1 MDQSVGNKRKSQKRF
16 ARPAERPGIRLSD
29 DDYQI
34 LWYVYRHRLVESR
47 VLYRLLSHRSE
58 QVLSRRLK
66 LLFRTGFLDRPLSQN
81 AKSRLKPGT
90 DPYVYALDREGARA
104 LNHKFGGSLA
114 KQGWKYKNA
123 KLSVT
128 SIEHH
133 LETSRFVGGLAVS
146 AQSRPGVRL
155 LYADELISPEAM
167 AKRPAG
173 LSNTVRADVRWFQ
186 PGWNVGTA
194 PDAIVGIE
202 VDGTKQILFIE
213 IDRGTE
219 TIEPTERQLKSER
232 FWRDTSFLRKMLI
245 YSAVFRTKAHQ
256 AQLGLPVFRVLTITT
271 QSGRVRV
278 MQNSFGRYLENG
290 QDRVTPG
297 LFLFSDW
304 MTLETASDWLEVPYE
319 NALGR
324 PIRLLDRG
332 RKPGG
337 K

>member
-1 MDQSVGNKRKSQKRF
+1 
-16 ARPAERPGIRLSD
+16 
-29 DDYQI
+29 
-34 LWYVYRHRLVESR
+34 
-47 VLYRLLSHRSE
+47 
-58 QVLSRRLK
+58 
-66 LLFRTGFLDRPLSQN
+66 
-81 AKSRLKPGT
+81 
-90 DPYVYALDREGARA
+90 
-104 LNHKFGGSLA
+104 
-114 KQGWKYKNA
+114 
-123 KLSVT
+123 
-128 SIEHH
+128 
-133 LETSRFVGGLAVS
+133 
-146 AQSRPGVRL
+146 
-155 LYADELISPEAM
+155 
-167 AKRPAG
+167 
-173 LSNTVRADVRWFQ
+173 
-186 PGWNVGTA
+186 VGTA

-202 VDGTKQILFIE
+202 VDGKKQILFVE

-271 QSGRVRV
+271 QPGRVRI

-304 MTLETASDWLEVPYE
+304 TTLETASDWLEVPYE

-332 RKPGG
+332 QKPGG